1 MDDLLPCP
9 FCGAGETR
17 FHESTHWTG
26 LSQSVISVRIHHWC
40 PREEGQPSS
49 HMEIAGRTRADA
61 IAKWNTR
68 AAPPA
73 ALAVPEVDWRALY
86 RFQTAMRYM
95 DADAKLTREKAYAMA
110 DKDVAAM
117 LAAALAER
125 NNTGDNP

>member
-40 PREEGQPSS
+40 PRDEGQPSS

-68 AAPPA
+68 AA
-73 ALAVPEVDWRALY
+73 
-86 RFQTAMRYM
+86 
-95 DADAKLTREKAYAMA
+95 
-110 DKDVAAM
+110 
-117 LAAALAER
+117 LAER
-125 NNTGDNP
+125 AQGAGNE